1 KPRLSPN
8 TGAATDTRPVYF
20 STCHYTSKIFS
31 ILQSSCFTSLDFT
44 CRRNQR
50 VAVLSADQPSS
61 SSLLCSAVL
70 VETFLSL
77 CKHKRALVV
86 FSC

>member
-20 STCHYTSKIFS
+20 STRHYTSKIFS

-50 VAVLSADQPSS
+50 IAVLSGSCAVGRSALLLLP
-61 SSLLCSAVL
+61 LCSAVL

-77 CKHKRALVV
+77 CKH
-86 FSC
+86 